1 LLGLSRVRDNA
12 KKDKRQTFTALM
24 HHLTPALLRKS
35 FYQLKRNAVKS
46 VDGISWHEY
55 EEGLD
60 DRLTDLYA
68 RIQTGRY
75 KPKPA
80 RRVYIPKGN
89 GEQRALSI
97 QSTEDKI
104 AQHACVFLLNQI

>member
-1 LLGLSRVRDNA
+1 MLGLSRVRDNA
-12 KKDKRQTFTALM
+12 KKDKQQTFTALM
-24 HHLTPALLRKS
+24 HHLSPALLRKS
-35 FYQLKRNAVKS
+35 FYQLKRNAAKG

-60 DRLTDLYA
+60 DRLKDLYV

-80 RRVYIPKGN
+80 RRVYILY
-89 GEQRALSI
+89 RV
-97 QSTEDKI
+97 STSWT
-104 AQHACVFLLNQI
+104 